1 MVFDDTL
8 PINDESI
15 FQQNPDWSEYYRD
28 AQEKIPL
35 NAPKPRG
42 KSLNMYCFYNSDHAG
57 DRVTRRSHTGIILF
71 LNRAP
76 IIWFS
81 KKQNTV
87 EMSTFGAEFVALRI
101 ATEIIEATRYKL
113 RMLGIPIDGPCSVLC
128 DNESLVKNS
137 SIPESTLRRK
147 HNAIAYHRVC
157 EAVAAGTLKIGYVHS
172 SNNLADMLT
181 KPLPRTQIHALCEQ
195 ILY

>member
-8 PINDESI
+8 PIIDETI
-15 FQQNPDWSEYYRD
+15 FQQNPDWTEFYHD

-42 KSLNMYCFYNSDHAG
+42 KPINMYCFCDSDHAG

-76 IIWFS
+76 IVWFS

-87 EMSTFGAEFVALRI
+87 ETSTFGAEFVALRI

-113 RMLGIPIDGPCSVLC
+113 RMLAAA
-128 DNESLVKNS
+128 
-137 SIPESTLRRK
+137 T
-147 HNAIAYHRVC
+147 NAN
-157 EAVAAGTLKIGYVHS
+157 T
-172 SNNLADMLT
+172 
-181 KPLPRTQIHALCEQ
+181 
-195 ILY
+195 